1 MKISASEVAHVA
13 ALARLRLSDEMSAKL
28 TEQLNDILMAMDKLA
43 ELDTSGVP
51 STNHALELTGAMRP
65 DQARPDSLDHD
76 KALANAPD
84 SDGRS
89 FIVPKVI

>member
-1 MKISASEVAHVA
+1 MKITAEEVAHVA
-13 ALARLRLSDEMSAKL
+13 ALARLRLSDQMSAKL
-28 TEQLNDILMAMDKLA
+28 TEQLNDILTAMDKLA
-43 ELDTSGVP
+43 ELDTSGVS

-65 DQARPDSLDHD
+65 DQVRPGLDHER
-76 KALANAPD
+76 ALANAPD

>member
-1 MKISASEVAHVA
+1 MKISPSEVAHVA

-28 TEQLNDILMAMDKLA
+28 TVQLNDILTAMDKLA
-43 ELDTSGVP
+43 QLDTSGVP
-51 STNHALELTGAMRP
+51 STNHALDLSGAMRP
-65 DQARPDSLDHD
+65 DQARDSLDHEQ
-76 KALANAPD
+76 ALANAPD